1 MHLERQAIV
10 RKLQILLLL
19 TTLVFVFGAQVAC
32 SAGLPRDEEE
42 EWYTMGYSEGVSQGR
57 VAEIVNA
64 NVFLVEP
71 GRTED
76 FQMDFYIPKGYLSV
90 ETLADAHFTNGPPY
104 NEKQKKQACEAY
116 NWGFY
121 AGFYYGAGLSS
132 P

>member
-1 MHLERQAIV
+1 MR
-10 RKLQILLLL
+10 RLQTLLLL
-19 TTLVFVFGAQVAC
+19 TTLVFVLGVQVAC
-32 SAGLPRDEEE
+32 SAGLPRDDEE
-42 EWYTMGYSEGVSQGR
+42 EWYTMGYSEGVSRGR
-57 VAEIVNA
+57 VAEIMNES
-64 NVFLVEP
+64 VFLVEP

-90 ETLADAHFTNGPPY
+90 DDLVSAHFTDGPSY

-121 AGFYYGAGLSS
+121 AGFLFGAGLSS